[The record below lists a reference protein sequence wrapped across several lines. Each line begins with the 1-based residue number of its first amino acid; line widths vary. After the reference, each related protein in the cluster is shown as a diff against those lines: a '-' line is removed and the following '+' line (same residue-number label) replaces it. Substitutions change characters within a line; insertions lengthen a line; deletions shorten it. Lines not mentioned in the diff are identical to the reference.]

1 MTELTLTSFNGI
13 ETVDSKQVAEAVGK
27 EHKNLIR
34 DIAKYCEYLGELNF
48 ELTDF
53 FIESTYISEQ
63 NKQLPCYLCTRKGCE
78 MIANKLTGQ
87 KGVAF
92 TALYITAF
100 HAMEDHIKHEPAQLA
115 EKQLQI
121 AEMEIR
127 LKMSQQLSALS
138 AKTASDTYK
147 SVLLAKSAEILMG
160 EPVLPLPKVERKT
173 YSATEVG
180 KILGISA
187 QKVGKLA
194 NQYSLKT
201 EAYGAWYHDKAKY
214 CSKEVDTFRY
224 YDEAIEK
231 LKELI

>member
-1 MTELTLTSFNGI
+1 MTELTLTSFNGV
-13 ETVDSKQVAEAVGK
+13 EVVDSRQVAEAVGK

-34 DIAKYCEYLGELNF
+34 DIAKYCKYLGELNF

-160 EPVLPLPKVERKT
+160 EPVLPLPKSEKT
-173 YSATEVG
+173 YSAGDIG
-180 KILGISA
+180 KMLGVSA
-187 QKVGKLA
+187 QKIGHIA
-194 NQYSLKT
+194 NVNNMKT
-201 EAYGAWYHDKAKY
+201 SEYGAWYRDKSAY
-214 CSKEVDTFRY
+214 SSKEVDVFRY
-224 YDEAIEK
+224 NDKAVEK
-231 LKELI
+231 FREI

>member
-160 EPVLPLPKVERKT
+160 EPVLPLPKSEKT
-173 YSATEVG
+173 YSAG
-180 KILGISA
+180 DIAKMLGVSA
-187 QKVGKLA
+187 QKIGRIA
-194 NQYSLKT
+194 NANGMKT
-201 EAYGAWYHDKAKY
+201 SEYGAWYHDKSAY
-214 CSKEVDTFRY
+214 SAKEVDVFRY
-224 YDEAIEK
+224 TEQAIEK
-231 LKELI
+231 FKELI

>member
-1 MTELTLTSFNGI
+1 MTELTLTSFNGV
-13 ETVDSKQVAEAVGK
+13 EVVDSRQVAEAVGK

-34 DIAKYCEYLGELNF
+34 DIAKYCKYLGELNF

-160 EPVLPLPKVERKT
+160 EPVLPLPKSEKT
-173 YSATEVG
+173 YSAGDIG
-180 KILGISA
+180 KMLGVSA
-187 QKVGKLA
+187 QKIGHIA
-194 NQYSLKT
+194 NVNNMKT
-201 EAYGAWYHDKAKY
+201 SEYGAWYRDKSAY
-214 CSKEVDTFRY
+214 SSKEVDVFRY
-224 YDEAIEK
+224 NDKAVEK
-231 LKELI
+231 FREILN